1 MQRRNTL
8 EPTVSLVKRIHMTYI
23 RANIEAQAGIP
34 YLAPVWLINLGG
46 LPLFV
51 VMGTQYWM
59 GLN

>member
-1 MQRRNTL
+1 ML
-8 EPTVSLVKRIHMTYI
+8 MTYI
-23 RANIEAQAGIP
+23 RATIEVQAGIP